1 MKHNSG
7 KIMKTNQRSG
17 HVLVCLAVFFTIAT
31 LMITGCTD
39 SVENRQDQTATIE
52 ATHSEHTT
60 PMEVTRTKSAQ
71 GSRNTVLQTPTSQLS
86 SIVPADTPDPSER
99 AIPNGILI
107 DGILDITKG
116 DPLVVSGRTS
126 LPVGTDL
133 IVMVVPVTK
142 DKGKIEG
149 DFRNMEMST
158 VTKVVEGSAN
168 GNRFSVTFE
177 TGDLPAAEHIVFVSD
192 KNDETADSSSEPS
205 GVTGYSL
212 FVVIAR

>member
-1 MKHNSG
+1 VRPDKKPTPVFTG
-7 KIMKTNQRSG
+7 LA
-17 HVLVCLAVFFTIAT
+17 VLVTITA
-31 LMITGCTD
+31 LMIAGCTD
-39 SVENRQDQTATIE
+39 SPESHQGQTTTIPE
-52 ATHSEHTT
+52 TQAGHMT
-60 PMEVTRTKSAQ
+60 PTMSLTRTIPVQ
-71 GSRNTVLQTPTSQLS
+71 VSQPS
-86 SIVPADTPDPSER
+86 TTIVPADTSDPSER

-133 IVMVVPVTK
+133 IVMVVPVTWA
-142 DKGKIEG
+142 KGKIEG
-149 DFRNMEMST
+149 DFGNMEMST